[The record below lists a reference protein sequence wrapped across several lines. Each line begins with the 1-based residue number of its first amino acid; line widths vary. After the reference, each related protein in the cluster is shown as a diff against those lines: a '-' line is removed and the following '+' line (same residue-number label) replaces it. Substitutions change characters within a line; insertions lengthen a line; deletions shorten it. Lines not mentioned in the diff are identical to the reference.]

1 MGLTHRICQLNGQLT
16 DHFRWISDVAAWAP
30 WRMHF
35 LCKLIFLHLLLL
47 HSLYALRAAAIVVVT
62 AVVVVQQPIVIS
74 YDGWCLKLFKYI
86 QLI

>member
-1 MGLTHRICQLNGQLT
+1 MGLTHRICRLNGQLT

-35 LCKLIFLHLLLL
+35 LCKLIFLLLL
-47 HSLYALRAAAIVVVT
+47 HSLYALRAASIVVVD
-62 AVVVVQQPIVIS
+62 AAVVVVVQQPIVIS